1 LQPGSVPMLPTRLTV
16 CFPQLTGRERY
27 AYASMQF
34 SFVRRFLA
42 RDPWEITVWLLPF
55 ASVLVAPMSVGDLA
69 TELRLG
75 QLMLDVHHVLRVD
88 TLTYTIFGQPSVNQQ
103 WAAGLMFASIYGIA
117 GWRGLLLL
125 RAILVATAFGGTFH
139 LTRKMGAD
147 PLVSAILVLVCL
159 ETAVIVPGTL
169 SMRSQLLA
177 VPLFLAALWVLK
189 NRAERP
195 SHLLLLIPIGIVWA
209 NVHGSFLLLTGL
221 VGIAF
226 TGDLVSRRYRA
237 ARWSGAF
244 VIITLLTPL
253 ATPWGS
259 GTYRY
264 VAHLTSAPVVRQIGE
279 WLPLWHQTVVWP
291 AFLVVNVSLFLV
303 VVWKR
308 SRGPSFEESLA
319 LLVFTALA
327 VSSARNVLWWALVV
341 PPIIGG
347 LLGRDGLEKE
357 DLRRMSLMT
366 TALFVVLIGFGMFRV
381 ITTQP
386 PGALLSENASPG
398 ITNAVRSLAGS
409 DSRIFAASWGGW
421 FEVELPGVPM
431 FVDSRS
437 EIFPT
442 HIWEEYHRVVTA
454 RPGFE
459 EVLDEWGIDAV
470 VLEREQHGVAIRT
483 MEHTPPWVTYYQDSE
498 GVVFV
503 RP

>member
-1 LQPGSVPMLPTRLTV
+1 
-16 CFPQLTGRERY
+16 
-27 AYASMQF
+27 MQF

-55 ASVLVAPMSVGDLA
+55 VSVLVAPMSVGDLA
-69 TELRLG
+69 TQLRLG
-75 QLMLDVHHVLRVD
+75 QLMLDVHQVLRVD
-88 TLTYTIFGQPSVNQQ
+88 PLTYTIFGEPSVNQQ
-103 WAAGLMFASIYGIA
+103 WAAGVIFASIYGIA

-125 RAILVATAFGGTFH
+125 RAILVATAFGGTFQR
-139 LTRKMGAD
+139 TRKMGAD
-147 PLVSAILVLVCL
+147 PLVAAILVLVCL

-189 NRAERP
+189 DRAERP
-195 SHLLLLIPIGIVWA
+195 SRLVLLIPIGIAWA
-209 NVHGSFLLLTGL
+209 NVHGSFLLLTVL

-226 TGDLVSRRYRA
+226 AGDLVSRRYRS

-244 VIITLLTPL
+244 LIVTLLTPL
-253 ATPWGS
+253 ATPWGVD
-259 GTYRY
+259 TYRY
-264 VAHLTSAPVVRQIGE
+264 VTHLISTPIVRRIGE

-291 AFLVVNVSLFLV
+291 TFLVVNALLFLV
-303 VVWKR
+303 VLWKR
-308 SRGPSFEESLA
+308 SRHPTFEEGLA

-327 VSSARNVLWWALVV
+327 VWSARNVLWWAIVV

-347 LLGRDGLEKE
+347 LLGHSELGRR
-357 DLRRMSLMT
+357 DLRRLSLMT

-386 PGALLSENASPG
+386 PGALLSENGSPG
-398 ITNAVRSLAGS
+398 VTSAVRSLAGGG
-409 DSRIFAASWGGW
+409 SRIFAASWGGW

-437 EIFPT
+437 EIFPD
-442 HIWEEYHRVVTA
+442 HIWEEYDEVVHA
-454 RPGFE
+454 RPGLE
-459 EVLDEWGIDAV
+459 EVLDTWGVDAV
-470 VLEREQHGVAIRT
+470 VLEREQQWLAIRT
-483 MEHTPPWVTYYQDSE
+483 MEHMPAWVTYYQDAE

-503 RP
+503 RS